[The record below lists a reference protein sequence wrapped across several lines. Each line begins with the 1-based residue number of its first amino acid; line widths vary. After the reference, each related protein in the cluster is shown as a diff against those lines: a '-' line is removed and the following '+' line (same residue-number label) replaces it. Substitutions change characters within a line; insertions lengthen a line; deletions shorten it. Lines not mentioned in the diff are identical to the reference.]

1 MRTCKPVEECEQ
13 FGTEWCGLAGVM
25 LNLPDMPTEKL
36 LSPGP
41 VEAIPAL
48 GEVA

>member
-1 MRTCKPVEECEQ
+1 MRHRIV
-13 FGTEWCGLAGVM
+13 LRDAVI